1 MQRQAKTLGQVEQ
14 KDLFIHLFKLIL
26 SVYHVPG
33 TDIVA
38 RDTEV
43 RKTHKHPCFL
53 EAYVLVVI
61 REKDN

>member
-1 MQRQAKTLGQVEQ
+1 MQRQTKTLREVEQ
-14 KDLFIHLFKLIL
+14 KDLFIRLFKLIL

-33 TDIVA
+33 IDVVA
-38 RDTEV
+38 RDIEV
-43 RKTHKHPCFL
+43 SKTQKNPCFL

>member
-1 MQRQAKTLGQVEQ
+1 MYRQAKTLREVEQ

-33 TDIVA
+33 TDTVA

-43 RKTHKHPCFL
+43 SKTHKHACFL

>member
-1 MQRQAKTLGQVEQ
+1 MQRQTKTLTEVEQ

-33 TDIVA
+33 TDVVA

-43 RKTHKHPCFL
+43 SKTHKNPCFL

-61 REKDN
+61 KEKDN

>member
-1 MQRQAKTLGQVEQ
+1 MQRQTKTLTEVEQ
-14 KDLFIHLFKLIL
+14 KDLFIHLFKLTL
-26 SVYHVPG
+26 RVYHVLG
-33 TDIVA
+33 TDVVA

-43 RKTHKHPCFL
+43 SKTNKNPCFL